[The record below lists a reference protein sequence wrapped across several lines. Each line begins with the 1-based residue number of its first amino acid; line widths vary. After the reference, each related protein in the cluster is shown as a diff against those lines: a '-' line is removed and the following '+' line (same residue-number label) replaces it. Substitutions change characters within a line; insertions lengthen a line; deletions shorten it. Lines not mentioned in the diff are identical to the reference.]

1 MHASS
6 YGFDRK
12 VIWAGALAALLA
24 AGGVAYAAEYRGSE
38 GTLQNIRTV
47 AMTDRMTDRMADR
60 QDVAHRDGRGGRM
73 GGAEGGMMGMPMMG
87 GGRICQSNESMVP
100 RMTTRLERSVTLTDA
115 QKPDFEALKAAMA
128 KAEATLKAACPT
140 EADRNDRTPTGRLAL
155 AEKRMTAGL
164 EAIRTVRPAFD
175 AFYAKLDDKQR
186 DQLRWAGAGMP
197 GDRGERGG
205 RHHHWR

>member
-6 YGFDRK
+6 NGSDRK
-12 VIWAGALAALLA
+12 VILAGALAALLA

-38 GTLQNIRTV
+38 GALRNIQTV
-47 AMTDRMTDRMADR
+47 AMTDR
-60 QDVAHRDGRGGRM
+60 QDVAHRDDRGGRRM
-73 GGAEGGMMGMPMMG
+73 GGGQGGMMGMPMMG
-87 GGRICQSNESMVP
+87 GRICQSSESIVP

-115 QKPDFEALKAAMA
+115 QKPDFEALKAAMT

-164 EAIRTVRPAFD
+164 EAIKTVRPAFD
-175 AFYAKLDDKQR
+175 TFYAKLDDKQR
-186 DQLRWAGAGMP
+186 DQLRWAGAGMS
-197 GDRGERGG
+197 GERGERGG